1 MEIITPSVSTETGV
15 LKVVVLGLP
24 DSLGPQPT
32 LDETYDATSYQS
44 VQKGIYPTE
53 SNVKR
58 EMDALYNVLTRYN
71 VQVLRPNLIQDYN
84 QIFAR
89 DVAFTIENKLFVAN
103 MIEDRKRETEAFAS
117 IFQKVDPNAIIH
129 LPEGLHVEGGDVLLY
144 GDYLFIGSCQEQDF
158 KRYKTART
166 NKLAIEY
173 FTSFFP
179 DKKVIPLKLKKHD
192 QDPSKSVLHLDCAF
206 QPISKGRAVVYPNA
220 FVDNEEYQLL
230 ESIFGTENLF
240 KVTDQEA
247 QALTTNFVSLS
258 PDTVITEER
267 FERLNSF
274 LCQEWGMKVETVP
287 YHEISK
293 EGGLLRCSTCPLL
306 RE

>member
-1 MEIITPSVSTETGV
+1 MGIIAPNVSTETGV

-32 LDETYDATSYQS
+32 LEETYDATSYQS
-44 VQKGIYPTE
+44 VLKGIYPSDE
-53 SNVKR
+53 SIKK
-58 EMDALYNVLTRYN
+58 EMDALHSLLLKHNVR
-71 VQVLRPNLIQDYN
+71 VLRPDLIQDYN

-89 DVAFTIENKLFVAN
+89 DVAFTIEDKLFVSN
-103 MIEDRKRETEAFAS
+103 MIEDRKKETEAFAP
-117 IFQKVDPNAIIH
+117 IFHAVQSDAIVH
-129 LPEGLHVEGGDVLLY
+129 LPEGLHIEGGDVLLY
-144 GDYLFIGSCQEQDF
+144 GEYLFIGSCREEDF
-158 KRYKTART
+158 GRYKTART
-166 NKLAIEY
+166 NKEAIEY
-173 FTSFFP
+173 FTRLFP

-192 QDPSKSVLHLDCAF
+192 QDPTKSVLHLDCAF

-220 FVDNEEYQLL
+220 FVDPQEYQII
-230 ESIFGTENLF
+230 EDIFGTENLF

-247 QALTTNFVSLS
+247 RALTTNFVSLN
-258 PDTVITEER
+258 PETVITEER

-274 LCQEWGMKVETVP
+274 LANEWKMQVERVP